1 MNLLFNKKQQAG
13 NERLSKMSPEKYDKA
28 SRALGYQD
36 QLKSMQQRPIIKPK
50 SGESDSGSYASY
62 MSDINRLK
70 AGIRA
75 GGDIGKERDVMES
88 MKMEAAKKKR
98 FEDLS
103 GSGAIGKMNYNQ
115 YTNRN
120 KELLGLKARG
130 NQIKEYQSA
139 ARDYFKSIQR

>member
-36 QLKSMQQRPIIKPK
+36 QLKSMQQKPIIKPK

-88 MKMEAAKKKR
+88 MKIQNRDLIWKDNFGMERK
-98 FEDLS
+98 L
-103 GSGAIGKMNYNQ
+103 IY
-115 YTNRN
+115 
-120 KELLGLKARG
+120 
-130 NQIKEYQSA
+130 
-139 ARDYFKSIQR
+139 